1 MKLNSMA
8 VKNIAQ
14 MGVIQ
19 LVNYLFPLITVPY
32 LLRTIGISNYGILSV
47 EIAVAQILL
56 IISDYGFAFTATQ
69 KIAIKE
75 KVDNDLASAIYIVK
89 CLMGIIVFIAVS
101 IIIYVFSADTKTI
114 ILHFGFFGFFFFQS
128 LIPNWLFR
136 GLNKLMYISILT
148 VMSKLFTLV
157 LMLLLIKSES
167 DYYLL
172 GIVYAVPTI
181 IICVIAQIVVI
192 KLGVKIQRVS
202 IKRILSEIEEGKDIF
217 LSNIIGVLYTT
228 MNTIVV
234 AFFGGSYA
242 AGIYATCEKVVG
254 LVNSVTNA
262 ISQAVYPIVCKEIAK
277 KKNKIEQF
285 KVSLKY
291 FGWWPVCTFIGGI
304 ILLVLA
310 PFILALITGG
320 KVTDNQILTLRI
332 MSFIPFLISLGHLL
346 GIQTLIPL
354 NDKASVR
361 IAVTYGAI
369 VNLSLG
375 VLLSWL
381 YEAPGTAAA
390 ILLCEL
396 VVVGKELKFLK
407 THISSK
413 EGEK

>member
-202 IKRILSEIEEGKDIF
+202 IRRILSEIEEGKDIF

-228 MNTIVV
+228 LNTIVV

-310 PFILALITGG
+310 PFILALITGE

-396 VVVGKELKFLK
+396 VVVGKELKFIK